1 MIWPYNLIITTNLN
15 TFHAEDEGTGGMTR
29 FKFFM
34 IALAGAF
41 AYYFFP
47 GAFQDQYFCLP
58 SMLILPDYRIHHDL
72 PILLFV
78 DLLDEAR

>member
-1 MIWPYNLIITTNLN
+1 MGGFGIAGISRRLLVWPASMIWPYNLIITTNLN

-47 GAFQDQYFCLP
+47 GAFQD
-58 SMLILPDYRIHHDL
+58 
-72 PILLFV
+72 
-78 DLLDEAR
+78 